1 MSDPLCIPPT
11 LVVTGHFPPEPGGVQ
26 TFTWE
31 FVRRLPADR
40 LVVVAPSWPG
50 DAEFDAGLDF
60 PVVRR
65 HGYLLFRGL
74 RGLIKRHGIET
85 AWITAMAPFGMYAP
99 LVRAA
104 GAHRLV
110 ASTHGQEIGWIRA
123 APTRRALREVSRA
136 IDTVTYLSPAT
147 LGELEPVFAGRT
159 RLHQLAGG
167 VDTDRFSRYVDAST
181 VRERHHLRG
190 GPVVL
195 SVSRLVRRKG
205 HDRLLQAWP
214 AVLAQVPTAKL
225 VVVGDGPMRAGLT
238 QEAAQRFPD
247 SVVVTGP
254 VSPDLLPAYYAAA
267 DVFVFPSRDDRRGLQ
282 TEGLGLSTLEAS
294 AAGLP
299 VVVGRSGGS
308 AASLKAGQTGLLVDA
323 TSVDA
328 VAHALVTLL
337 RDPARAAAMGRAGR
351 QWMLQRWTWPTAAAR
366 LAALLRGDEPQPVD
380 VPASAER
387 PDDAR
392 AGDRR

>member
-1 MSDPLCIPPT
+1 MSDPPSIPPT
-11 LVVTGHFPPEPGGVQ
+11 VVVTGHFPPEPGGVQ

-31 FVRRLPADR
+31 FVRRLQADR
-40 LVVVAPSWPG
+40 LVVVAPAWPG
-50 DAEFDAGLDF
+50 AAEFDAGLGF

-74 RGLIKRHGIET
+74 RALVKRYGIQT
-85 AWITAMAPFGMYAP
+85 AWLTAMAPFGMYAP
-99 LVRAA
+99 LVRRS
-104 GAHRLV
+104 GVKRLV

-123 APTRRALREVSRA
+123 APTRLALRAVSRT

-147 LGELEPVFAGRT
+147 LAELEPVFAGRAA
-159 RLHQLAGG
+159 LHRLAGG
-167 VDTDRFSRYVDAST
+167 VDTDRFSPYVDAST
-181 VRERHHLRG
+181 IKERHHLGG

-205 HDRLLQAWP
+205 HDLLLQAWP
-214 AVLAQVPTAKL
+214 TVLARVPQAKL
-225 VVVGDGPMRAGLT
+225 VIVGDGPMLAGLSD
-238 QEAAQRFPD
+238 EAARRFPG

-254 VSPDLLPAYYAAA
+254 IAPELLPGYYAAA

-308 AASLKAGQTGLLVDA
+308 PASLKDGETGLLVDA
-323 TSVDA
+323 TRAEAISE
-328 VAHALVTLL
+328 ALLALL
-337 RDPARAAAMGRAGR
+337 TDRDRAAAIGRAGR
-351 QWMLQRWTWPTAAAR
+351 QWVLQHWTWEAATAR
-366 LAALLRGDEPQPVD
+366 LAALLRGEEPP
-380 VPASAER
+380 PSG
-387 PDDAR
+387 DAA
-392 AGDRR
+392 AGDAKAGERS

>member
-1 MSDPLCIPPT
+1 MTDPPSIPPT
-11 LVVTGHFPPEPGGVQ
+11 LVITGHFPPEPGGVQ

-31 FVRRLPADR
+31 FVRRLRPDR

-50 DAEFDAGLDF
+50 AADFDSRLGF

-65 HGYLLFRGL
+65 RGYLLFRGL
-74 RGLIKRHGIET
+74 RGLVKRHGIDA
-85 AWITAMAPFGMYAP
+85 AWVTAMAPFGMYAP

-104 GAHRLV
+104 GVKRLV

-123 APTRRALREVSRA
+123 TPTRLALRAVSRT

-147 LGELEPVFAGRT
+147 LAELEPVFAGRT
-159 RLHQLAGG
+159 ALYTLAGG
-167 VDTDRFSRYVDAST
+167 VDTDRFSPYVDSSAI
-181 VRERHHLRG
+181 RERHHLG
-190 GPVVL
+190 PGPVIL

-205 HDRLLQAWP
+205 HDLLLQAWP
-214 AVLAQVPTAKL
+214 AVLARVPQAKL
-225 VVVGDGPMRAGLT
+225 VIVGDGPMLAGLSD
-238 QEAAQRFPD
+238 EAARRFPG

-254 VSPDLLPAYYAAA
+254 VAPELLPCYYAAA

-308 AASLKAGQTGLLVDA
+308 PASLKDGETGLLVDA
-323 TSVDA
+323 TRADA
-328 VAHALVTLL
+328 IAEALLALL
-337 RDPARAAAMGRAGR
+337 TDPDRAAAIGRAGR
-351 QWMLQRWTWPTAAAR
+351 QWVLQHWTWSAATDR
-366 LAALLRGDEPQPVD
+366 LAALLRGE
-380 VPASAER
+380 VPAEDAKAGER
-387 PDDAR
+387 S
-392 AGDRR
+392 